1 MEVLQML
8 RDFNIKLENAHR
20 IYVVFSTNEV
30 IYFETKKEL
39 CDWLYSYL
47 SQEVDSYVEL
57 NNEILNIETSSSSI
71 VDMLDFNGKSK
82 KSICLLNNK
91 NINPMDTF
99 FACAENKYQVVEIK
113 NVDLKI
119 KKYNSFSNA
128 KKYNL
133 SYDKNIFSNGSAAEK
148 VGPFF
153 DYIKRYIITI
163 KSYFD
168 YFIERK
174 YKCRIFAT

>member
-1 MEVLQML
+1 ML
-8 RDFNIKLENAHR
+8 RDFIIKLENALPH
-20 IYVVFSTNEV
+20 YAKFNTNE
-30 IYFETKKEL
+30 
-39 CDWLYSYL
+39 D
-47 SQEVDSYVEL
+47 
-57 NNEILNIETSSSSI
+57 ILDVCTSRLFI
-71 VDMLDFNGKSK
+71 DILVFDRRSK
-82 KSICLLNNK
+82 KLDCLSNNK
-91 NINPMDTF
+91 NMNPMDTF
-99 FACAENKYQVVEIK
+99 FACAENENQVVEIK

-153 DYIKRYIITI
+153 DYIKRFITTI

>member
-1 MEVLQML
+1 MSGRKFYLIDECHNYIILKLIDIYEKAIYQITRKNELNELFFEEAYELKVKNK
-8 RDFNIKLENAHR
+8 DKESSFNI
-20 IYVVFSTNEV
+20 IIT
-30 IYFETKKEL
+30 
-39 CDWLYSYL
+39 
-47 SQEVDSYVEL
+47 
-57 NNEILNIETSSSSI
+57 
-71 VDMLDFNGKSK
+71 
-82 KSICLLNNK
+82 
-91 NINPMDTF
+91 NPMDSF
-99 FACAENKYQVVEIK
+99 FACAENENQVVETK

-128 KKYNL
+128 KKCNL

-153 DYIKRYIITI
+153 DYIKRFITTI

-168 YFIERK
+168 CFIERK